1 LTQLVAKT
9 GTSSLARYRIFCENR
24 TLPRD
29 RIKRIRKGFSPKPTV
44 VVWVKD
50 KCYVF
55 HTAICEA
62 LLPVDSQVF
71 EALACCI
78 KVINGNTYST
88 ISIIPKLRVE
98 NIQI

>member
-1 LTQLVAKT
+1 M
-9 GTSSLARYRIFCENR
+9 FCENR
-24 TLPRD
+24 DIASGLNQEN
-29 RIKRIRKGFSPKPTV
+29 KGLSQKPTV

-50 KCYVF
+50 KCYVL

-78 KVINGNTYST
+78 KVINRNTYST
-88 ISIIPKLRVE
+88 ISILPKLRLE
-98 NIQI
+98 NIQM